1 MEKEKNSQLEL
12 FSQGQKG
19 RSEIKSCARA
29 RRPDF
34 SFFNYIRNYEKV
46 ILIIIGMVITGIF
59 SFSLGVERGKYLVQ
73 KYQNVPGVTQS
84 ESIVAPKTQAQP
96 VTSEESL
103 RYNYT
108 IQLASYQNKISA
120 EKEGE
125 ALKRK
130 GLSPLV
136 MPKGKYTVLCVGNF
150 ADKETARSTLSE
162 LKKRYQDCFLRR
174 L

>member
-1 MEKEKNSQLEL
+1 MEKDRHSQLEL

-19 RSEIKSCARA
+19 HSETKPRTL
-29 RRPDF
+29 DF
-34 SFFNYIRNYEKV
+34 SLFNYIRNYEKV
-46 ILIIIGMVITGIF
+46 ILIIIAVVITGII
-59 SFSLGVERGKYLVQ
+59 SFSLGVERGKHLVE
-73 KYQNVPGVTQS
+73 KYQNAPRVIQS
-84 ESIVAPKTQAQP
+84 ENIVAPKTKTQP
-96 VTSEESL
+96 VTSEDSL

-136 MPKGKYTVLCVGNF
+136 MPKGKYTILCVGNF
-150 ADKETARSTLSE
+150 ADKETARSLLSQ